1 MRKIIFAAV
10 ISACFLTGLSAA
22 PSKKAETQEQTPQ
35 EQNPQEQTADES
47 SIIITDNSLTVNDD
61 REIGEYARILSLS
74 GSIIIEVSHEM
85 EHVNLQFS
93 EFIIP
98 YAVKTTELNSKA
110 VAKAIRFVYSP
121 SLSKSLRESSKRTS
135 FIGFVE
141 YKEFDN
147 IISALEMM
155 KKMNDKIDKKDDDT
169 KIIYTSPF
177 KSGIDIILMHYKN
190 RTKNLLLLKFDGKV
204 METDS
209 KQVDKL
215 IKLFEDAKTML
226 SK

>member
-1 MRKIIFAAV
+1 MKKVIFAAV

-22 PSKKAETQEQTPQ
+22 PSKKAEAQ
-35 EQNPQEQTADES
+35 EQNPQEQAADES
-47 SIIITDNSLTVNDD
+47 SVIITDNSLTVNDD
-61 REIGEYARILSLS
+61 REIGEYARILNLS
-74 GSIIIEVSHEM
+74 GSITAEVSHEM
-85 EHVNLQFS
+85 EHVNLQFT

-98 YAVKTTELNSKA
+98 YAVKITELNSKA
-110 VAKAIRFVYSP
+110 VAKAIRFLYSP
-121 SLSKSLRESSKRTS
+121 SLSKSLREHEKRSSI
-135 FIGFVE
+135 IGFVE

-155 KKMNDKIDKKDDDT
+155 KKMNEKIDKKDDDT
-169 KIIYTSPF
+169 KITYTSRF
-177 KSGIDIILMHYKN
+177 RSGIDIILMHYKN
-190 RTKNLLLLKFDGKV
+190 RTKNLLLLKFGGEV
-204 METDS
+204 METDF